1 MPGWSGRGGRG
12 VRVDR
17 ASGGPLTGGRR
28 GPRVPDPVPAAR
40 DHPRIRRGTPRGT
53 RRDRGIP
60 IPSPNFYCEFAEH
73 VSAELVGP
81 HQIEAGRRL
90 GAEHENLLAAINNAI
105 DTDDADVG
113 LRLVCGMPS
122 ELRQVGVE
130 LRPPAES
137 VATLAGAAEHPLYP
151 KCLVLAGFQAA
162 QRGDRPRAV
171 SLRGEAL
178 AAAERLGDPDGLV
191 EFQASGILVNLAFSV
206 GSDTTAAAYSE
217 EAAEM
222 ARAAGHFDFLAG
234 VLAAAATY
242 RAMAGEP
249 ERAMALASEGLT
261 VARRLGAP
269 SFLALNLVAL
279 AAASAEED
287 PDRANALLRES
298 VALRDRLGLETSSLS
313 TQAVIVSARIG
324 DWPQTLA
331 LAPRRSARC
340 TGPATDRSSPPSS
353 TSLLGRSSPPTPRPP
368 RRSKAP
374 HAASSPARP
383 TAQQQHQTS
392 RRGSWNHRP
401 HRARSISSR
410 HCAARPRVNS
420 AISSATH
427 ACTSSERRVEP
438 WMTTT
443 PSPSRSPQSTARSG
457 SCQTTTRPELHRS
470 RPSDCAGPDSLWIA
484 GCSGALVRQA
494 TLVRFVWFTSL
505 ARSSGGGRGGGVA
518 VGDGDVSCSP
528 ISRARPVSG
537 RSIPKRCARRWH
549 VTTRSCVARSS
560 RTAASWSRRRV
571 TGSTRRSRRR
581 RMRSRPRSTR
591 SSAWRANRG
600 RRPGRCECVWVFIRA
615 RRRSATVTT
624 TAPR

>member
-1 MPGWSGRGGRG
+1 LATSREGLGIDGERILAVPSLGSPRPEASLATIVDADA
-12 VRVDR
+12 VRLFVDR
-17 ASGGPLTGGRR
+17 ARGFGSELEVTAENAESIGQVCRRLDGVPLAIELAAARLPAMNPRDLAARLDRRFQLLAGGRR
-28 GPRVPDPVPAAR
+28 GKVQRHQTLRAVIDWSYDLLSEAERRLLARLTVFSGGWTLDAAEAVCPVEAGEVFELTERLVAR
-40 DHPRIRRGTPRGT
+40 SLVVAE
-53 RRDRGIP
+53 DRGFQTRYRLLETIREYGEERLAEHDETEAYR
-60 IPSPNFYCEFAEH
+60 SRHANFYCEFAER

-105 DTDDADVG
+105 DTDDADLG
-113 LRLVCGMPS
+113 LRLVCGLPS

-191 EFQASGILVNLAFSV
+191 EFQAAGILVNLAFSV
-206 GSDTTAAAYSE
+206 GAIRDAAAYSE

-222 ARAAGHFDFLAG
+222 ARAAGHSDFLAG

-287 PDRANALLRES
+287 PDRANSLLRES

-324 DWPQTLA
+324 DWSQTLA
-331 LAPRRSARC
+331 LAPAAIRALHWAGDRPLLAAVVNIVARALVSTEAETAAILQGTARRLV
-340 TGPATDRSSPPSS
+340 TGEA
-353 TSLLGRSSPPTPRPP
+353 
-368 RRSKAP
+368 
-374 HAASSPARP
+374 
-383 TAQQQHQTS
+383 
-392 RRGSWNHRP
+392 
-401 HRARSISSR
+401 HRAP
-410 HCAARPRVNS
+410 AAPN
-420 AISSATH
+420 
-427 ACTSSERRVEP
+427 E
-438 WMTTT
+438 
-443 PSPSRSPQSTARSG
+443 PSRLVERHTASTAVDFV
-457 SCQTTTRPELHRS
+457 TTLRRATTGQLSDQLGDARLHELR
-470 RPSDCAGPDSLWIA
+470 AQG
-484 GCSGALVRQA
+484 GAMDDDHAV
-494 TLVRFVWFTSL
+494 SL
-505 ARSSGGGRGGGVA
+505 ALTA
-518 VGDGDVSCSP
+518 ID
-528 ISRARPVSG
+528 RALRQLPNHHE
-537 RSIPKRCARRWH
+537 P
-549 VTTRSCVARSS
+549 
-560 RTAASWSRRRV
+560 
-571 TGSTRRSRRR
+571 
-581 RMRSRPRSTR
+581 
-591 SSAWRANRG
+591 
-600 RRPGRCECVWVFIRA
+600 
-615 RRRSATVTT
+615 
-624 TAPR
+624 